1 MGLSGA
7 LGIASNALEVFST
20 GIQVAGQNI
29 ANANTPGYIQEQLNV
44 STAPSYQAGSLILG
58 SGVESTGVTQQINQY
73 LQGEIL
79 SASSNYSASNQLN
92 TVYTSLQQQLQALG
106 NNSLSSQM
114 STFSAALNSLAN
126 QPSSAALGAQAVT
139 AGTQLASEITS
150 LRSSID
156 EQRQQANVNV
166 QQLATQAN
174 GLITQIAQ
182 LNPQITRM
190 ESSGLQQSQAGSL
203 VDQRLQDLNQ
213 LSQILP
219 VTYTQNDD
227 GSVTVYSGSN
237 YLVSGDQTQQ
247 LETVPSSSDDL
258 GTVNI
263 QLSVSG
269 EQLNASSSGTGE
281 LIATMQGRDNVL
293 GGFEQNLD
301 SLTSNMISQFNQ
313 VYASGQGTAGFSSVT
328 SENAVSDPTAALN
341 QAGLAFTP
349 QNGTFQVE
357 VTNQIT
363 GQTTT
368 STMDVNLNGTGSD
381 TTLNSLT
388 SALNGVANVS
398 AAVTPD
404 GHLQINAAS
413 NYQIQFAN
421 DSSNT
426 LADLGINTFFTGSD
440 STNIG
445 VNSAVSQNPQLFASA
460 QGGGP
465 SDGSNALALSQ
476 FASNPIGALNGQSLN
491 AYYNSIVTDIG
502 NKASAETAMSS
513 SLNDY
518 SQSLTAQQQQLS
530 GVSLDQEAIQIMQYQ
545 QSYQASAKMVT
556 TVDQLFQTLLNI

>member
-29 ANANTPGYIQEQLNV
+29 ANANTPGYIQEQLNLT
-44 STAPSYQAGSLILG
+44 TAPSYQAGTLILG
-58 SGVESTGVTQQINQY
+58 SGVDATGVTQQVSQY

-79 SASSNYSASNQLN
+79 LANSNYSASNQLN

-106 NNSLSSQM
+106 DNSLSSQL
-114 STFSAALNSLAN
+114 SSFSAALSSLAN
-126 QPSSAALGAQAVT
+126 QPNSSSLAAEAVD
-139 AGTQLASEITS
+139 AGTQLANSVTS

-166 QQLATQAN
+166 EQLATQAN
-174 GLITQIAQ
+174 SLITQIAQ
-182 LNPQITRM
+182 LNPQITQM
-190 ESSGLQQSQAGSL
+190 ESAGASQSQAGSL
-203 VDQRLQDLNQ
+203 LDQRYQDLNQ

-219 VTYTQNDD
+219 VTYTTNSD
-227 GSVTVYSGSN
+227 GSVNVFTGSN
-237 YLVSGDQTQQ
+237 YLVMGSQTQQ
-247 LETVPSSSDDL
+247 LETVPSSSEDL

-269 EQLNASSSGTGE
+269 EQLNASSSGSGE
-281 LIATMQGRDNVL
+281 LIAAMQGRDTVL

-301 SLTSNMISQFNQ
+301 SLTSNLISQFNQ
-313 VYASGQGTAGFSSVT
+313 TYASGQGTAAFSSVT
-328 SENAVSDPTAALN
+328 SANSVSDPTAALN

-357 VTNQIT
+357 VTNQST

-368 STMDVNLNGTGSD
+368 STIDVNLNGTGND
-381 TTLNSLT
+381 TTLDSLA
-388 SALNGVANVS
+388 SDLNGVANVS
-398 AAVTPD
+398 ASVTPD
-404 GHLQINAAS
+404 GYLQINAAS

-445 VNSAVSQNPQLFASA
+445 VNSAVTQNPQLFATA

-476 FASNPIGALNGQSLN
+476 FASNPVSALNGQSLN
-491 AYYNSIVTDIG
+491 GYYNSIVTDIG

-518 SQSLTAQQQQLS
+518 SQSLTAQQQQMS
-530 GVSLDQEAIQIMQYQ
+530 GVSLDEEAIQIMQYQ

-556 TVDQLFQTLLNI
+556 TVDQLFQTLMNM